1 VEELDFKCGKCE
13 CKIYGLGDDYFCP
26 ECQKIFCFDCIG
38 KHECKVE
45 IVPQRHLQGKW
56 KVKKLI

>member
-26 ECQKIFCFDCIG
+26 ECQKIFCFGCIG
-38 KHECKVE
+38 EHGCKVE
-45 IVPQRHLQGKW
+45 IVPQNHLQGKW